1 MRISASGDCNHALRQ
16 SFGAFAVQIGLTTSG
31 SGDDHSATSSEG
43 GDNSHGGE
51 QVDVAVRD
59 TDAYIFRLGYNITLL
74 GRIVPTKVIIL

>member
-1 MRISASGDCNHALRQ
+1 
-16 SFGAFAVQIGLTTSG
+16 VQIGLTTSG
-31 SGDDHSATSSEG
+31 SGDDHSATSSDG

-51 QVDVAVRD
+51 QVDFAVRD